1 MSLNI
6 HIERLLLDGIPIGR
20 HDARLIQAAVEAKL
34 AELFAGDSGMPRINF
49 RSALPHLRGA
59 NITLSTGFEPAAAG
73 VQIARAVHST
83 IGEFVSIRSGRAAPS
98 AKCGNDLLGIKPAVS
113 KSNGKVR

>member
-1 MSLNI
+1 MSLRI

-34 AELFAGDSGMPRINF
+34 AELFEGDSGMPRINF
-49 RSALPHLRGA
+49 DSALPHLRGA
-59 NITLSTGFEPAAAG
+59 NITLSTDFEPAAAG
-73 VQIARAVHST
+73 AQIARAVHSA
-83 IGEFVSIRSGRAAPS
+83 IGEFSSIRSSRATPS
-98 AKCGNDLLGIKPAVS
+98 VKFGNDLVETKPGVS